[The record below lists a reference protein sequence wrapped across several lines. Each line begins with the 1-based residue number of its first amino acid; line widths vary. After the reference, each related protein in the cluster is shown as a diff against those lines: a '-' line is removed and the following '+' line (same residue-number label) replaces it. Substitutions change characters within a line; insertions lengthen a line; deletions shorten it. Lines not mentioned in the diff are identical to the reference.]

1 MNISKIHFPREST
14 RKGQAVG
21 YPAATQRPYRSRRRV
36 LARSSPIY
44 EICLVAHCAAP
55 CASSR
60 KSEFLE
66 AL

>member
-1 MNISKIHFPREST
+1 MGTSKIHFPGEST

-36 LARSSPIY
+36 LVRSSPIY
-44 EICLVAHCAAP
+44 KICLVAHCAAP
-55 CASSR
+55 YVSSR

-66 AL
+66 AP